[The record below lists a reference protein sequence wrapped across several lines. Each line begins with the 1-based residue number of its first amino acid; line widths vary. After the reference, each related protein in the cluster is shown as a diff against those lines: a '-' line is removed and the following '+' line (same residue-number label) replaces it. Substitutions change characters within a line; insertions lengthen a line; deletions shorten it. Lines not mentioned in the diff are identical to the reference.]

1 MSVIIGADNG
11 TLSGAGGLKLTGD
24 SSGIVQLTSG
34 ANTTTVTLNSNNSVT
49 MGNTYINGTTVH
61 NYNPGPTSTQLAVLQ
76 LNGANTKGGIGYS
89 DFLQATNIAPGSN
102 NTNKFFR
109 IDNNGQLQII
119 NSAYTNNIFNLSDGG
134 QLTLANTLNFNASA
148 GVNGIN
154 FNNNTSGVQTESTLN
169 DYETGTWTV
178 TLSPASGTITIDS
191 TRQQMNYT
199 KIGNLVSIHG
209 YFRVQSSV
217 AASGIVSMSL
227 PFTVFD
233 NRPGNGQGLTFTYD
247 GGSAPTSG
255 YWPYG
260 YTANATATC
269 YLRFWN
275 GTSSIV
281 ELGNLVGSTS
291 EFWVS
296 GSYQAAF

>member
-11 TLSGAGGLKLTGD
+11 TISGSGGLKITGD

-61 NYNPGPTSTQLAVLQ
+61 NYNAGPTNTQLAVLQ

-119 NSAYTNNIFNLSDGG
+119 NSAYTNNIFNLTDGG

-169 DYETGTWTV
+169 DYEVGTYTP
-178 TLSPASGTITIDS
+178 TDQSGAGLTFTFARTSI
-191 TRQQMNYT
+191 YT
-199 KIGNLVSIHG
+199 KIGNLVNVQIDMTFPSTANSSTASISLPFTNINFYGGGVLIENGG
-209 YFRVQSSV
+209 YGSVLSSEV
-217 AASGIVSMSL
+217 AASGSTFSILNTASNS
-227 PFTVFD
+227 
-233 NRPGNGQGLTFTYD
+233 GLTNANLSGKRLIFLITYR
-247 GGSAPTSG
+247 
-255 YWPYG
+255 
-260 YTANATATC
+260 AT
-269 YLRFWN
+269 F
-275 GTSSIV
+275 
-281 ELGNLVGSTS
+281 
-291 EFWVS
+291 
-296 GSYQAAF
+296 